1 VLILSEVPQIDGKR
15 ASTIH
20 YRKDLPSCQILT
32 PSAPVVKL
40 GRANTTSKELLGARI
55 SRPSFMTMVK
65 GFFLGGN
72 IR

>member
-1 VLILSEVPQIDGKR
+1 MEKGQALFIIER
-15 ASTIH
+15 TTE
-20 YRKDLPSCQILT
+20 RSCQILT

-55 SRPSFMTMVK
+55 RRPSFMTMVK
-65 GFFLGGN
+65 GFFGGGN